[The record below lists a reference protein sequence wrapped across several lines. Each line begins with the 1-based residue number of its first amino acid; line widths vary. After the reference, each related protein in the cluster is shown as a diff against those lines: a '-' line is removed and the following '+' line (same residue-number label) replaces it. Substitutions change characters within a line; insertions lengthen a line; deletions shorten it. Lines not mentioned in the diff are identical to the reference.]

1 MKELNIIID
10 AIPIGKGRPRVTTI
24 GGFAHAYTPKK
35 TKDAEAEYRQL
46 IALQLPKGFKPFTG
60 ALMVEMVFGMPIP
73 SSVSNKKR
81 KAMIGK
87 PHTGRIDIDNICKA
101 VLDSVIE
108 HKSKDP
114 DKYVPP
120 LLMIDDGQVCE
131 LTALKV
137 YAEKPFIKIVVTDL
151 GGGEDV
157 TFLRGVLL

>member
-10 AIPIGKGRPRVTTI
+10 AIPIGKARPRVTTR

-60 ALMVEMVFGMPIP
+60 ALKVDMVFGMPVP

-81 KAMIGK
+81 TAMIGK
-87 PHTGRIDIDNICKA
+87 PHVKKPDCTNIYKA
-101 VLDSVIE
+101 VEDSANG
-108 HKSKDP
+108 
-114 DKYVPP
+114 
-120 LLMIDDGQVCE
+120 LLWSDDSQICE

-151 GGGEDV
+151 GEDV
-157 TFLRGVLL
+157 TYLRGVLL